1 MPGPTKTTLNLA
13 DMVRLCVFVVD
24 DNEHMRVL
32 IRRLLVKL
40 GVDRIFEHASASDA
54 LNEVSDR
61 KPSLIF
67 TDLSM
72 EDMDGIEFT
81 RALRRRTRASE
92 SEIPIVMVTG
102 HTERQHIERARDAG
116 VNEILAK
123 PITVGGL
130 TNRIEEIVL
139 RPRPF
144 VRTPVYIGPCRRRR
158 YNPNYA
164 GPWRRKEDEDM
175 VLIETPPELPNES
188 EPGAP
193 TAPAKRAAR

>member
-1 MPGPTKTTLNLA
+1 MPGPTKATLNLA

-32 IRRLLVKL
+32 IRRLLAKL
-40 GVDRIFEHASASDA
+40 GVDRIFEYASASDA
-54 LNEVSDR
+54 LNDISDR
-61 KPSLIF
+61 KPNLIF

-81 RALRRRTRASE
+81 RALRRRASAGE
-92 SEIPIVMVTG
+92 SETPIVMVTG
-102 HTERQHIERARDAG
+102 HTERQYIERERDAG

-188 EPGAP
+188 EPVAP